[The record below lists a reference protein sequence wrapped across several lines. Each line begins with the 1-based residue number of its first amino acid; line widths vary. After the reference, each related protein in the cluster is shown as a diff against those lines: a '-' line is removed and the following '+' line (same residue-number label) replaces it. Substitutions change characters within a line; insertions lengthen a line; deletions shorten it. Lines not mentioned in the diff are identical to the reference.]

1 MLLKTKKRF
10 TTTQMIAG
18 GFMLAIIMGTLLLM
32 LPISSKAGER
42 TNVVDSLFTATTA
55 ICVTGLTT
63 VVTAEHWNLFGQ
75 IVILILIQF
84 GGLGVITFTTT
95 ILLALHK
102 RITLKD
108 RMLIQEA
115 YNLDTLRG
123 LVKLTIKI
131 LKGTFVVEGIGALLF
146 ATQFL
151 PEFGLIDGL
160 WKSIFH
166 SISAFCNAGIDLIG
180 ATSFIPYQSNIVIN
194 VTTMILIILGGIGF
208 PVWWDVI
215 TKVKMVKTD
224 TFSLRKI
231 MKKFELHTKI
241 VITVTVI
248 LILFG
253 AIFVFANEYS
263 NSETIGD
270 MPLWNKIM
278 TSLFQS
284 VTFRTAG
291 YYTIP
296 QEGLHGGT
304 AFVGIILMF
313 IGGSP
318 SGTAGGVK
326 TITVAMLL
334 LAGIST
340 IRGRNDVE
348 VFHRKISDA
357 SVKKG
362 LAVVMTSTVILFTA
376 TIGLTL
382 VQDNAFIDI
391 LYEAASA
398 LATVGLSRDMT
409 MNLTTIGKLIIIGC
423 MYAGRIGPITMALV
437 FNVKRDKGK
446 GRVLPEEKIM
456 VG

>member
-1 MLLKTKKRF
+1 MKKRRF

-18 GFMLAIIMGTLLLM
+18 GFLIAILTGAMLLM
-32 LPISSKAGER
+32 LPISSKSREW
-42 TNVVDSLFTATTA
+42 TNIVDALFTATTS

-63 VVTAEHWNLFGQ
+63 VVTVEHWSLFGQ
-75 IVILILIQF
+75 IIILALIQF

-115 YNLDTLRG
+115 YNLDTLKG

-131 LKGTFVVEGIGALLF
+131 LKGTFIVEGIGAILF
-146 ATQFL
+146 ATQFI
-151 PEFGLIDGL
+151 PEFGIVDGL
-160 WKSIFH
+160 WKSVFH
-166 SISAFCNAGIDLIG
+166 AISAFCNAGIDLIG
-180 ATSFIPYQSNIVIN
+180 PYSFIPYQSNIVIC
-194 VTTMILIILGGIGF
+194 VTTMLLIILGGIGF

-215 TKVKMVKTD
+215 NKSKLLKNTKFTPGMILKKLELHSKMVL
-224 TFSLRKI
+224 SI
-231 MKKFELHTKI
+231 
-241 VITVTVI
+241 TVI

-253 AIFVFANEYS
+253 AIFVFINEYY
-263 NSETIGD
+263 NNNTIGD

-278 TSLFQS
+278 ASFFQS
-284 VTFRTAG
+284 VTLRTAG
-291 YYTIP
+291 YYIIP
-296 QEGLHGGT
+296 QEGLLEGT
-304 AFVGIILMF
+304 AFVGILLMF

-326 TITVAMLL
+326 TITIAMLV
-334 LAGIST
+334 LAAIST

-348 VFHRKISDA
+348 IFGRKISDA
-357 SVKKG
+357 HVKKG
-362 LAVVMTSTVILFTA
+362 LAVVMTSAIILFTA

-398 LATVGLSRDMT
+398 LATVGLSRDLT
-409 MNLTTIGKLIIIGC
+409 MNLTTGGKLIIMVC
-423 MYAGRIGPITMALV
+423 MYAGRIGPITMALA
-437 FNVKRDKGK
+437 FNTKRDKRK